1 MSKTLCLIAL
11 LGFMM
16 CISAEPL
23 KFKDGKFRIMQITDT
38 HFADSDE
45 KDANTSALLNKLL
58 AYEKPDLAIV
68 TGDLV
73 SGIVLFF
80 RILYSSV
87 GYQWNKTKGW
97 YKHYWELATQP
108 FIDNKIYY
116 ALTLGNH
123 DSEVFPFL
131 LRGSV

>member
-1 MSKTLCLIAL
+1 
-11 LGFMM
+11 M